1 MSEIKS
7 EIKSAFEL
15 GEKTAEDETQG
26 KKWGFWNSS
35 PFDYE
40 VTEGGI
46 SVFKTV
52 LPEGI
57 SGFVNQRKSKDQKV
71 FVVDL
76 LSTPAMLTHLNI
88 DGGVAVG
95 LGNPSLEEF
104 QTVMSQKDISYIS
117 GNILTKKPWIG
128 LSEWQRKHQIPG
140 FDLII
145 SRAQMHPKHHKFIP
159 NRPEVYFSLLNR
171 AWKLLNPNEG
181 TLVFDIPIFES
192 EAPIGNDEIEKWLKN
207 LKQNGI
213 EFKYSE
219 YSALKLVRHQNSPE
233 RLPSSPA

>member
-7 EIKSAFEL
+7 EIKSSLEL

-26 KKWGFWNSS
+26 GKWRFWNSS

-40 VTEGGI
+40 LTEGGI

-57 SGFVNQRKSKDQKV
+57 SGFVNERRSKGQKV

-88 DGGVAVG
+88 DGGVAIG
-95 LGNPSLEEF
+95 LGNPPLKEL
-104 QTVMSQKDISYIS
+104 QHTMSQKNISYIP

-128 LSEWQRKHQIPG
+128 LSEWKKEHQIPG

-192 EAPIGNDEIEKWLKN
+192 GAPVDNNGIEKWLN
-207 LKQNGI
+207 ILKQNGI
-213 EFKYSE
+213 ESKYSE
-219 YSALKLVRHQNSPE
+219 YSALKLVRRQNSPE
-233 RLPSSPA
+233 KLPSL